1 MWMGFE
7 PRKLLLGCGVVCLV
21 AMAGAQVHACA
32 AAISIAR
39 DPLVDAAFERF
50 YNMDY
55 DRATQLFE
63 KVLEKH
69 PTDPFAVNHLL
80 SVVLMHELYRTGALN
95 TGEYANDSF
104 IEQTHHPADPK
115 VKQRIRQLLE
125 RDDNVE

>member
-1 MWMGFE
+1 MRCE
-7 PRKLLLGCGVVCLV
+7 SRKLLLGFGVLCL
-21 AMAGAQVHACA
+21 AAAAGAQVHSASG
-32 AAISIAR
+32 AISIAG
-39 DPLVDAAFERF
+39 DSLIDVALERF

-69 PTDPFAVNHLL
+69 STDPSAVNHLL
-80 SVVLMHELYRTGALN
+80 SVVLMHELYRTGAMN

-104 IEQTHHPADPK
+104 IGQTHHPADPK